1 MVAEDGAPAGVP
13 PSVREHGPKPMM
25 DSPLSRSLQLLVALG
40 LAGAASAQDPQ
51 PLMGEPVLGLT
62 PQERALFDEGLAAFT
77 APVLPSEGA
86 GPIFNELT
94 CAGCHNVPAI
104 GGFGGRR
111 VTRFG
116 IAATSTTPFQA
127 LEGFGGTLLQ
137 DQSFSIACRETLPS
151 QANHTALR
159 GTPILFGLG
168 LIEAIPDGALVDR
181 ANAQP
186 PGLVGRVHSTIP
198 LETPAGP
205 RRVGRFGW
213 KGGIATVDSFSIDAA
228 LNEMGLTSQFL
239 PVENAPNGD
248 LALLAQCDTVSDP
261 EDAPDAAGFTR
272 TDRFTHFQ
280 RFLAAPAQTPRS
292 GMSGEAVFEA
302 VGCAECHVR
311 SYVTGQ
317 VAEQALSGQ
326 QIQPYSDF
334 LLHDMGALGDGIV
347 EGQATETEMM
357 TRPLWGLAQ
366 RPSFLHDGRATGGT
380 FAQNV
385 EAAVAEHGGTA
396 LPSAQAFAALSAAE
410 KDLVFDFLASLG
422 RAEFDWDTN
431 NTIDEFDW
439 FFLYPLM
446 SGPDPSTS
454 ITPDDD
460 GAIGDVDQDGDFDL
474 VEFGKLQRVFTGQ

>member
-1 MVAEDGAPAGVP
+1 MTDA
-13 PSVREHGPKPMM
+13 
-25 DSPLSRSLQLLVALG
+25 RSLPSLHLLGALALG
-40 LAGAASAQDPQ
+40 AAALGGASAAQEPQ
-51 PLMGEPVLGLT
+51 PLMGQPVRGLT
-62 PQERALFDEGLAAFT
+62 PVQAALFEEGLAAFT

-116 IAATSTTPFQA
+116 IAATSTSPFQA
-127 LEGFGGTLLQ
+127 LEGLGGTLLQ
-137 DQSFSIACRETLPS
+137 DQSFSIPCRETVPS

-159 GTPILFGLG
+159 GTPILFGAG
-168 LIEAIPDGALVDR
+168 LVEAIVDGELVAR
-181 ANAQP
+181 ANQQP
-186 PGLVGRVHSTIP
+186 AGLVGRVHSVIP
-198 LETPAGP
+198 LETPGGP
-205 RRVGRFGW
+205 RRVGRYGW
-213 KGGIATVDSFSIDAA
+213 KGSIATVDSFSIDAA

-239 PVENAPNGD
+239 PQENAPNGD
-248 LALLAQCDTVSDP
+248 LSLLAQCDTVADP
-261 EDAPDAAGFTR
+261 EDMPDAAGFTR

-280 RFLAAPAQTPRS
+280 RYLAAPAQTPRS

-302 VGCAECHVR
+302 VGCADCHVGR
-311 SYVTGQ
+311 YVTGQ
-317 VAEQALSGQ
+317 VPEQALSGRT
-326 QIQPYSDF
+326 IQPYSDF

-347 EGQATETEMM
+347 EGEATETEMM

-366 RPSFLHDGRATGGT
+366 RPSFLHDGRSTGGT

-396 LPSAQAFAALSAAE
+396 LPSAQAFAALSTAE
-410 KDLVFDFLASLG
+410 KDLVMDFLASLG

-439 FFLYPLM
+439 FFVFPLM
-446 SGPDPSTS
+446 TGPAPATPIS
-454 ITPDDD
+454 PDDD
-460 GAIGDVDQDGDFDL
+460 GAIADVDQDGDFDL